1 MLVCCNLFGV
11 HLSKLLNAVNN
22 IFSTVFSPMV
32 VGDVHILVSVS
43 GNTNQ
48 IRDDRSQFE
57 VLILKMSTVFNSVFL
72 VGAVPENNPHAKLI
86 TS

>member
-1 MLVCCNLFGV
+1 MG
-11 HLSKLLNAVNN
+11 A
-22 IFSTVFSPMV
+22 
-32 VGDVHILVSVS
+32 VHILVSVS

-57 VLILKMSTVFNSVFL
+57 VLKLKMSTVFNSVFL
-72 VGAVPENNPHAKLI
+72 LGAVPENNPHAKLI